1 MAQKK
6 ATKAPKDGKNGVDNW
21 TNNGYGIKVTRKSDY
36 ALELEKKAKKTKKK

>member
-1 MAQKK
+1 MAQKTK
-6 ATKAPKDGKNGVDNW
+6 KAPKDGKGGVDSW